1 MEFAEKQTDTQILL
15 VDDEE
20 PLLEITSSIL
30 ADAGHECLLARNAS
44 EALRQ
49 LETNAA
55 ITVVVSDIRMPE
67 MDGISLLQAI
77 RSRFA
82 DRDWLQVLFV
92 TGHATLDIAVEALR
106 LDAVDFLHKP
116 IRRDELLE
124 AVGRAIMRSNAQ
136 RRRQSGWED
145 WPYSLDKLSE
155 EVRRLGALLQGPD
168 AKGATASTSRAEN
181 PSGTAA
187 GTDPQRLLTLIR
199 TWKLREKMF
208 NDELF
213 ADPVWRM
220 LLYLLE
226 DQLQN
231 KVIYLTNLYTAS
243 GVPMSTAS
251 RRLLELE
258 QAGLVRRVNDPADGR
273 RQIVALTP
281 EAMQR
286 LVGYFE
292 MLDRKL
298 GEQGP

>member
-1 MEFAEKQTDTQILL
+1 MEFAEKQPDTQVLL

-30 ADAGHECLLARNAS
+30 TDAGHRCLLARNAS

-49 LETNAA
+49 LENNAA

-136 RRRQSGWED
+136 RRRQSGRED

-155 EVRRLGALLQGPD
+155 EVRRLGALLQGADP
-168 AKGATASTSRAEN
+168 KGLGASASRAED
-181 PSGTAA
+181 PPDPK
-187 GTDPQRLLTLIR
+187 TDTQRLLTLIR
-199 TWKLREKMF
+199 TRQLREKMF

-213 ADPVWRM
+213 ADPVWQM

-226 DQLQN
+226 YQLQGD
-231 KVIYLTNLYTAS
+231 VIYLTNLYMAS

-286 LVGYFE
+286 LVSYFE
-292 MLDRKL
+292 MLDKKL
-298 GEQGP
+298 SEQTP

>member
-1 MEFAEKQTDTQILL
+1 MEFAEKQLDTQILL

-30 ADAGHECLLARNAS
+30 TDAGHKCLLAPNAS

-49 LETNAA
+49 LENNAA
-55 ITVVVSDIRMPE
+55 IAVVVSDIRMPE

-136 RRRQSGWED
+136 RRRRLGRDD

-155 EVRRLGALLQGPD
+155 EVRRLGTLLQGTDTKGSAASAARTENPPD
-168 AKGATASTSRAEN
+168 AK
-181 PSGTAA
+181 
-187 GTDPQRLLTLIR
+187 TDTQRLLTLIR
-199 TWKLREKMF
+199 TRQLREKMF

-213 ADPVWRM
+213 ADPVWQM

-226 DQLQN
+226 YQLQN
-231 KVIYLTNLYTAS
+231 DVIYLTNLYMAS
-243 GVPMSTAS
+243 GVPISTAS

-292 MLDRKL
+292 MLDKKL
-298 GEQGP
+298 SEQGA

>member
-1 MEFAEKQTDTQILL
+1 MEFAEKQLDTQILL

-30 ADAGHECLLARNAS
+30 TDAGHKCLLAPNAS

-49 LETNAA
+49 LENNAA
-55 ITVVVSDIRMPE
+55 IAVVVSDIRMPE

-136 RRRQSGWED
+136 RRRRSGRDD

-155 EVRRLGALLQGPD
+155 EVRRLGTLLQGTDTKGSAASAARTENPPD
-168 AKGATASTSRAEN
+168 AK
-181 PSGTAA
+181 
-187 GTDPQRLLTLIR
+187 TDTQRLLTLIR
-199 TWKLREKMF
+199 TRQLREKMF

-213 ADPVWRM
+213 ADPVWQM

-226 DQLQN
+226 YQLQN
-231 KVIYLTNLYTAS
+231 DVIYLTNLYMAS
-243 GVPMSTAS
+243 GVPISTAS

-292 MLDRKL
+292 MLDKKL
-298 GEQGP
+298 SEQGA